1 MLIECERGRK
11 KVFNKLNSIRFTYI
25 RSHLY
30 SLFLTTITLL
40 SLLLS
45 IYVLFMPDWL
55 SVANIFIVISLYLLV
70 GLLIAFY
77 VGFKSSSGMKER
89 IDYVSVLITQYANG
103 NYQSRIHFNEN
114 DEISRIGNE
123 LNELGMILQ
132 NQVRSLQR
140 MADEKAELAKSAHKA
155 ATIEERQRL
164 ARDLHDSVSQQLF
177 ALTMMSEAA
186 VKQIESNPSIAK
198 EQIQTIVSAGHTA
211 QTEMRA
217 LLLHLRPVYLSGDSL
232 SQGIQKLINEL
243 EQKSLID
250 FHLKINDDL
259 MLSQTVE
266 EHVFRIIQEAMSN
279 ILRHA
284 EANMVKVE
292 LTKRATDLFIHISD
306 NGKGFAIE
314 NDGQRKTS
322 YGLKTMRERSE
333 EIGGNFTIRSNENK
347 GTYIDIRI
355 PC

>member
-1 MLIECERGRK
+1 M
-11 KVFNKLNSIRFTYI
+11 FNKLNSIRFTYI

-30 SLFLTTITLL
+30 SLSLTTLSLL
-40 SLLLS
+40 SILLS
-45 IYVLFMPDWL
+45 IYVLFSPKWL
-55 SVANIFIVISLYLLV
+55 NISVLFIFIGLYIFI
-70 GLLIAFY
+70 GLILSFY

-89 IDYVSVLITQYANG
+89 IDYLSVLITQYANG
-103 NYQSRIHFNEN
+103 NYQSRIHFNDD

-123 LNELGMILQ
+123 LNELGTILQ

-140 MADEKAELAKSAHKA
+140 MADEKSEYAKSAHKA

-177 ALTMMSEAA
+177 ALSMLSEAA
-186 VKQIESNPSIAK
+186 EKQIDHNPVLAK
-198 EQIQTIVSAGHTA
+198 EQLHNIVSAGHAA
-211 QTEMRA
+211 QAEMRA

-232 SQGIQKLINEL
+232 AKGLQKLITEL
-243 EQKSLID
+243 EQKCQIN
-250 FHLKINDDL
+250 FKLKINPNL
-259 MLSQTVE
+259 ILSDSIE
-266 EHVFRIIQEAMSN
+266 EHVFRIIQESLSN

-284 EANMVKVE
+284 EASNVVVE
-292 LTKRATDLFIHISD
+292 FTKRATDLFIHIAD
-306 NGKGFAIE
+306 DGKGFDIKNE
-314 NDGQRKTS
+314 TKQKTS

-333 EIGGNFTIRSNENK
+333 EIGGNLNVRSSIDK